1 MLTKIELKGDLDSLI
16 LVQTDRLILKDL
28 LNKMKDDKRIPDDVK
43 EEYFRNFRLRYG
55 KCIEAIG
62 GGGGDIK
69 KICFLSELEKE
80 LDDM

>member
-16 LVQTDRLILKDL
+16 MVQTDRLILKDL

-62 GGGGDIK
+62 GGDIK
-69 KICFLSELEKE
+69 KDLFLIRARKRVR
-80 LDDM
+80 